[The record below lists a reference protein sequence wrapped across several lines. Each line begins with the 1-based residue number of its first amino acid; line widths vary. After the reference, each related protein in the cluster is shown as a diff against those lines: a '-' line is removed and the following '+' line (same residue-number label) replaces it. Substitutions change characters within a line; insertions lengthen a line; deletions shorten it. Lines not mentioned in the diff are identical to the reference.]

1 MLAKLTPMPFDPS
14 RLTTLAAVAFDV
26 DGVLTDGHLLWS
38 ASGEEIKS
46 FHFADI
52 MGISL
57 LRRLGLKLAL
67 ISGEDSELVS
77 RYAAKMHIH
86 HVTKGTRDKAAALR
100 DFTTK
105 FNLSLAQ
112 TAYFG
117 DDINDLFAMEI
128 AGLTC
133 CPANA
138 AADIRAFVASHNG
151 FISSQPGG
159 HGAVREFTD
168 TLISTRNLRA
178 RDVFLLRPPD

>member
-1 MLAKLTPMPFDPS
+1 MPFDSS
-14 RLTTLAAVAFDV
+14 RLTTLEAVAFDV
-26 DGVLTDGHLLWS
+26 DGVLTDGHLLWTTS
-38 ASGEEIKS
+38 TGEEIKN

-77 RYAAKMHIH
+77 RYAARMHIH
-86 HVTKGTRDKAAALR
+86 HVARGTRDKAAALR
-100 DFTTK
+100 GFVTQ
-105 FNLSLAQ
+105 FNLELAH

-117 DDINDLFAMEI
+117 DDINDLFPMEI
-128 AGLTC
+128 AGLTA

-138 AADIRAFVASHNG
+138 ATDVRDFVESHSG
-151 FISSQPGG
+151 FISTRPGG

-168 TLISTRNLRA
+168 TLIRARNLHS
-178 RDVFLLRPPD
+178 RDVFLLRPPE

>member
-1 MLAKLTPMPFDPS
+1 MPFDPT
-14 RLTTLAAVAFDV
+14 RLVTLTAIAFDV
-26 DGVLTDGHLLWS
+26 DGVLTDGTLAWRS
-38 ASGEEIKS
+38 DAPAAEIKS

-77 RYAAKMHIH
+77 RYAEKMHLH
-86 HVTKGTRDKAAALR
+86 HVTRGTRDKAAALR
-100 DFTTK
+100 TFATQ
-105 FNLSLAQ
+105 FNLDLAQ

-128 AGLTC
+128 AGLAC

-138 AADIRAFVASHNG
+138 AEDVLDFVASTNG
-151 FISSQPGG
+151 FLSTNPGG
-159 HGAVREFTD
+159 RGAVRQFADEI
-168 TLISTRNLRA
+168 LRARSLRA
-178 RDVFLLRPPD
+178 RDIFLLRPPE

>member
-1 MLAKLTPMPFDPS
+1 MPFDPT
-14 RLTTLAAVAFDV
+14 RLATLTAIAFDV
-26 DGVLTDGHLLWS
+26 DGVLTDGTLTWRS
-38 ASGEEIKS
+38 DAPAAEIKS

-77 RYAAKMHIH
+77 RYAAKMHLH
-86 HVTKGTRDKAAALR
+86 HVTRGTRDKAAALR
-100 DFTTK
+100 TFTTQ
-105 FNLSLAQ
+105 FNLDLAQ

-128 AGLTC
+128 AGLAC

-138 AADIRAFVASHNG
+138 ATDVRDFVASHSG
-151 FISSQPGG
+151 FLSTQPGG
-159 HGAVREFTD
+159 HGAVRQLADEI
-168 TLISTRNLRA
+168 LRARNLRA
-178 RDVFLLRPPD
+178 RDVFLLRPPE